1 MTGPA
6 RPARRGALR
15 ALARGTGAA
24 AALGLSAPGAARAAE
39 AGPTV
44 HLYRS
49 DATRAYVAAQ
59 GGDPTVFDAPW
70 RALLQRIG
78 LRATEVDAPGLAAL
92 RDPGV

>member
-49 DATRAYVAAQ
+49 DATRGPVSARRASASAFVA
-59 GGDPTVFDAPW
+59 P
-70 RALLQRIG
+70 
-78 LRATEVDAPGLAAL
+78 
-92 RDPGV
+92 